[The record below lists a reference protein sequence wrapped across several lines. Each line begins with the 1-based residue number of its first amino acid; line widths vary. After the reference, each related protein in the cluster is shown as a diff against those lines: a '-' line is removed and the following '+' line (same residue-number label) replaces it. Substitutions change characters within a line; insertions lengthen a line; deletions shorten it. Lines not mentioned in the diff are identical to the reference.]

1 MQDFFQ
7 FGIAVVIISASGVM
21 SPGPLFVATIA
32 NGIKQGTRAGLKI
45 ALGHTV
51 IELPLVILI
60 GLGIL
65 SLGIMPEF
73 RIWVGILGAFSLF
86 GFAGLQLRAILK
98 KDPIQSKS
106 KYGSFLTGI
115 LLTGLN
121 PFFLV
126 WWFTIGFKLISDALL
141 LWFVWG
147 ILIMFGLHIWMDYA
161 WLALVSFLSSRG
173 RVFLSNKRYKIFMVG
188 INFALIYFGI
198 SFILQIKI

>member
-32 NGIKQGTRAGLKI
+32 NGISQGARAGFRI
-45 ALGHTV
+45 ALGHTLV
-51 IELPLVILI
+51 ELPLVVSI

-65 SLGIMPEF
+65 SLDAMPQF
-73 RIWVGILGAFSLF
+73 RVSIGILGALSIF
-86 GFAGLQLRAILK
+86 GFAGLQIISILR
-98 KDPIQSKS
+98 KDPMQYKS

-121 PFFLV
+121 PFFLI

-141 LWFVWG
+141 LWSIWG
-147 ILIMFGLHIWMDYA
+147 ILIMFALHIWMDYA
-161 WLALVSFLSSRG
+161 WLVLVSFLSSRG
-173 RVFLSNKRYKIFMVG
+173 KVFLSNKRYKIGMIG
-188 INFALIYFGI
+188 INTVLIYFGI
-198 SFILQIKI
+198 TFILQAKI

>member
-32 NGIKQGTRAGLKI
+32 SGIRQGARAGFKI
-45 ALGHTV
+45 AFGHTLV
-51 IELPLVILI
+51 ELPLVILI

-65 SLGIMPEF
+65 SLDAMPQF
-73 RIWVGILGAFSLF
+73 RVLIGILGALSLF
-86 GFAGLQLRAILK
+86 GFAGLQIISVLK
-98 KDPIQSKS
+98 KDSTQHKS

-115 LLTGLN
+115 FLTGLN
-121 PFFLV
+121 PFFLI

-141 LWFVWG
+141 LWSMWG

-161 WLALVSFLSSRG
+161 WLVLVSFLSSRG
-173 RVFLSNKRYKIFMVG
+173 KVFLSNKRYKIGMIG
-188 INFALIYFGI
+188 INFILIYFGI
-198 SFILQIKI
+198 SFILQAKI

>member
-32 NGIKQGTRAGLKI
+32 NGIKQGARAGLKI
-45 ALGHTV
+45 ALGHTL

-65 SLGIMPEF
+65 SLGVVPQF
-73 RIWVGILGAFSLF
+73 RVLIGILGALSIF
-86 GFAGLQLRAILK
+86 GFAVLQIRSILK
-98 KDPIQSKS
+98 NDSMQPKS

-121 PFFLV
+121 PFFLI
-126 WWFTIGFKLISDALL
+126 WWFTVGFKLISDALL
-141 LWFVWG
+141 LWSMSG

-161 WLALVSFLSSRG
+161 WLVLVSFLSSRG
-173 RVFLSNKRYKIFMVG
+173 RTFLSNKRYKICTIGV
-188 INFALIYFGI
+188 NFVLIYFGI
-198 SFILQIKI
+198 SFILQA

>member
-32 NGIKQGTRAGLKI
+32 NGIKQGARAGLKI
-45 ALGHTV
+45 ALGHTL

-65 SLGIMPEF
+65 SLGVVPQF
-73 RIWVGILGAFSLF
+73 RVLIGILGALSIF
-86 GFAGLQLRAILK
+86 GFAVLQIRSILK
-98 KDPIQSKS
+98 NDPMQPKS

-121 PFFLV
+121 PFFLI
-126 WWFTIGFKLISDALL
+126 WWFTVGFKLISDALL
-141 LWFVWG
+141 LWSMSG

-161 WLALVSFLSSRG
+161 WLVLVSFLSSRG
-173 RVFLSNKRYKIFMVG
+173 RTFLSNKRYKICTIGV
-188 INFALIYFGI
+188 NFVLIYFGI
-198 SFILQIKI
+198 SFILQA